1 MTVPAKRVGVA
12 IIGPGNI
19 GADLMYKI
27 LRRSANLELRMM
39 VGIVHSEGIDRA
51 QREGIRTTIEGI
63 GPILE
68 DDDIKIVFDA
78 TGAKPHLKHAP
89 LLERAGKV
97 AIDLTPAAVGP
108 YTVPAVNLKDLY
120 EAPNLNMVTCAG
132 QATVPIVYAVAQAV
146 GARYAEIV
154 ACIASKSA
162 GPGTRQ
168 NIDEFT
174 QTTAKALVTVGGARK
189 GKAII
194 ILNPAE
200 PPLMMTDTVY
210 VDVDTPDKE
219 AIEAAVQ
226 AMVPI
231 IQTYVPGYRLRVP
244 PIIDGHKVTVI
255 IEVEGA
261 GEFLPKYSGNL
272 DIMTSAAMRVGD
284 ELAGR
289 MLARG
294 N

>member
-1 MTVPAKRVGVA
+1 MSYSGSGVRGHDGTRKA
-12 IIGPGNI
+12 SWGGDNRSREHWGRSDVQDPEEERQS
-19 GADLMYKI
+19 GATDDGGDRP
-27 LRRSANLELRMM
+27 LRRHRQ
-39 VGIVHSEGIDRA
+39 G
-51 QREGIRTTIEGI
+51 QREGIKTTIEGI

-89 LLERAGKV
+89 LLKQAGKV

-174 QTTAKALVTVGGARK
+174 QTTAKALSPSAGRGRQGHHHPESGG
-189 GKAII
+189 
-194 ILNPAE
+194 
-200 PPLMMTDTVY
+200 T
-210 VDVDTPDKE
+210 
-219 AIEAAVQ
+219 AADDDR
-226 AMVPI
+226 
-231 IQTYVPGYRLRVP
+231 YRLR
-244 PIIDGHKVTVI
+244 
-255 IEVEGA
+255 
-261 GEFLPKYSGNL
+261 
-272 DIMTSAAMRVGD
+272 
-284 ELAGR
+284 
-289 MLARG
+289 RG
-294 N
+294 